1 MRLLKHSTLIIA
13 AAIVT
18 ACATAP
24 APEPVSTAYL
34 SSLISQSQSYDEHL
48 TILDEKFRNKLTT
61 TKFLQYYSWD
71 EMVVISKELNST
83 LREIYTLSG
92 KKMQRDAYIEHIR
105 DNPGTQAT
113 GDWFKQE
120 GQKLI
125 AEAVALQDETTA
137 FYAKTWSQTT
147 FTTKFFQDLEQLSIK
162 QGEMR
167 GKISELALLYNE
179 STDYY
184 TERARETAEMP
195 QSVQPVDL
203 QQSTMIEGMR
213 SWLNNNDYTRDLVR
227 GLEKPRN
234 CVVYGNQMSCQ

>member
-1 MRLLKHSTLIIA
+1 MRLFRNSTLVIA

-34 SSLISQSQSYDEHL
+34 SSLIAQSQSYDEHL
-48 TILDEKFRNKLTT
+48 SILDDKFRNKLNT

-71 EMVVISKELNST
+71 EMVGISKELNST

-92 KKMQRDAYIEHIR
+92 QKKQRNAYIEHIR
-105 DNPGTQAT
+105 SNPGKAAT
-113 GDWFKQE
+113 SEWFRLE
-120 GQKLI
+120 GSKLV
-125 AEAVALQDETTA
+125 ADAVAMQDETSA
-137 FYAKTWSQTT
+137 FYSNAWKQTT
-147 FTTKFFQDLEQLSIK
+147 FTTKFFQEVEQLSIK

-167 GKISELALLYNE
+167 GMISELTTLYDE
-179 STDYY
+179 STAYY
-184 TERARETAEMP
+184 TERAKEASEMP
-195 QSVQPVDL
+195 ESVQPVDL
-203 QQSTMIEGMR
+203 QQASLMEGLR